1 MGFVLRSPCGWGQPE
16 TIHLTVSN
24 FEKWWNQNTPS
35 LSYPRA
41 RALDML
47 PWRTLNCCAVKIEPQ
62 KQMKMELTEQKNA
75 ISLAILIR
83 EPSIR
88 SDKDLLKVPIPA
100 GQMIE
105 WHYITA
111 HIPCNC
117 QVNLILNDLLEVAP
131 RPPRWSSISP
141 NPTVVIFELLVIGS
155 EATKN
160 LNNVRVL
167 KWLRQISQVIWV
179 FDLPWVHIGSM
190 CRQCWQRGSDPA
202 WSNGMSCLPYWS
214 IS

>member
-1 MGFVLRSPCGWGQPE
+1 LICSPG
-16 TIHLTVSN
+16 
-24 FEKWWNQNTPS
+24 
-35 LSYPRA
+35 
-41 RALDML
+41 
-47 PWRTLNCCAVKIEPQ
+47 EP
-62 KQMKMELTEQKNA
+62 EQKNA

-88 SDKDLLKVPIPA
+88 SDKDLLKV
-100 GQMIE
+100 
-105 WHYITA
+105 
-111 HIPCNC
+111 PCNC

-167 KWLRQISQVIWV
+167 
-179 FDLPWVHIGSM
+179 GSILVRCAVNVDNEVPTLLGAM
-190 CRQCWQRGSDPA
+190 A
-202 WSNGMSCLPYWS
+202 
-214 IS
+214 